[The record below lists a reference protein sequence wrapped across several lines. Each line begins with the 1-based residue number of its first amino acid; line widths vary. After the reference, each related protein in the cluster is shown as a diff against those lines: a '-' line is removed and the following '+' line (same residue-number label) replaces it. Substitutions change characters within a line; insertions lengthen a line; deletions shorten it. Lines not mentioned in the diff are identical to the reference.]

1 MRYFKDKYFIY
12 EATDDLTKWRLI
24 YGLETREHLKGYRW
38 HKDTRPDIWKEWIE
52 LTKKEV
58 FIELL

>member
-12 EATDDLTKWRLI
+12 EATDDLTNYRWI
-24 YGLETREHLKGYRW
+24 YDLVTKEHLKDTW
-38 HKDTRPDIWKEWIE
+38 CNTRPIVWKNYIE
-52 LTKKEV
+52 LTKNDL